1 MDAINDQVIPVIASR
16 PPAEKARP
24 ADGGPPLG
32 ENEAVPMPATYSFD
46 DLLRGL
52 NPLHHLPVVGMIYR
66 AATGETIPAPSRIAG
81 SMATSA
87 LFGGPL
93 GVLGTVV
100 TSFVEELI
108 RIGPDPR
115 IPKWGETPPI
125 VQAGLF
131 DTTPGQ
137 GSG

>member
-1 MDAINDQVIPVIASR
+1 MDAISDQVISVIANR
-16 PPAEKARP
+16 PPVERARP

-32 ENEAVPMPATYSFD
+32 ENEAVPMPAPYSFD
-46 DLLRGL
+46 DLVRGL

-66 AATGETIPAPSRIAG
+66 AATGETIPAPERIAG
-81 SMATSA
+81 SA
-87 LFGGPL
+87 LTGALLGGPL

-100 TSFVEELI
+100 TSFVEELF

-115 IPKWGETPPI
+115 MPKWGEVPPV
-125 VQAGLF
+125 VQTGLW
-131 DTTPGQ
+131 DTAPGQ

>member
-1 MDAINDQVIPVIASR
+1 
-16 PPAEKARP
+16 
-24 ADGGPPLG
+24 
-32 ENEAVPMPATYSFD
+32 MPATYSFD
-46 DLLRGL
+46 DLVRGL

-66 AATGETIPAPSRIAG
+66 AATGETIPAAERIAG
-81 SMATSA
+81 SAISGA
-87 LFGGPL
+87 FFGGPL

-115 IPKWGETPPI
+115 MPKWGEAPPV
-125 VQAGLF
+125 VQAGLW
-131 DTTPGQ
+131 DTTPQQ

>member
-1 MDAINDQVIPVIASR
+1 MEAGIEPHITVSAQR
-16 PPAEKARP
+16 PTPLA
-24 ADGGPPLG
+24 GPPLG
-32 ENEAVPMPATYSFD
+32 PDEVAPVPFTGSFD

-52 NPLHHLPVVGMIYR
+52 NPLHHLPVVGTIYR
-66 AATGETIPAPSRIAG
+66 AVTGETIPAAQRIAG
-81 SMATSA
+81 AA
-87 LFGGPL
+87 LTGAFFGGPL

-115 IPKWGETPPI
+115 MPKWGEVSPP
-125 VQAGLF
+125 VERRAGAF
-131 DTTPGQ
+131 DPT